1 MNNQNRKFTVPALI
15 VVGLCIVSVYA
26 SVVFLG
32 QALLFATYQYLRDRG
47 WGFWDANMII
57 TIFFTLLAL
66 PPIVRK
72 IMERK

>member
-47 WGFWDANMII
+47 W
-57 TIFFTLLAL
+57 
-66 PPIVRK
+66 
-72 IMERK
+72 